1 MKISE
6 FLNEDFIQYQD
17 LLYVRNTYM
26 LDVCKIRT
34 QKIAGIVAAFQTKKT
49 IYGKLIKSGKNIWF
63 EYDNLPSKI
72 RGLNYYENN

>member
-34 QKIAGIVAAFQTKKT
+34 QKMAGIVAAFQTKKT
-49 IYGKLIKSGKNIWF
+49 IYGKHIKSG
-63 EYDNLPSKI
+63 ESYLA
-72 RGLNYYENN
+72 